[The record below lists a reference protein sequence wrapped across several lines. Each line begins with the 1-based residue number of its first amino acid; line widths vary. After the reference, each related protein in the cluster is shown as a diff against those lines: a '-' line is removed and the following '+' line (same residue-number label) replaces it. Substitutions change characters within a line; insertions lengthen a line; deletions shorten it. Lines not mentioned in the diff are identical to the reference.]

1 MTITLTPDVAA
12 ALAEKA
18 KQQGTTPE
26 ALANEYLQKQV
37 LPSAPA
43 RADGQT
49 LADALKDYIGA
60 WDSSKAT
67 PGPQKQDRFSREFA
81 EHLEEKKRQGRL

>member
-26 ALANEYLQKQV
+26 ALAVETLR
-37 LPSAPA
+37 LCFLASSSA
-43 RADGQT
+43 T
-49 LADALKDYIGA
+49 LKPR
-60 WDSSKAT
+60 T
-67 PGPQKQDRFSREFA
+67 PGLGTGQIVISDDFDEPLPDEFWLG
-81 EHLEEKKRQGRL
+81 ESP